1 LAQGAA
7 ERRDEAA
14 DEPGVLGATAQQD
27 EAADEP
33 GVLDAMAQRDEAP
46 DEPEVL
52 DAMAQ
57 RAVALLDRPP
67 AVTALRDVAPLQV
80 AGLAAGAR
88 A

>member
-14 DEPGVLGATAQQD
+14 DEPGVLGAMAQRD
-27 EAADEP
+27 EAPVEP
-33 GVLDAMAQRDEAP
+33 EVLDAMAQRDEAP
-46 DEPEVL
+46 GEPGVL

-67 AVTALRDVAPLQV
+67 AATELPDVAPVRV
-80 AGLAAGAR
+80 AELAAVR
-88 A
+88 V